1 MAPLSKRRIFVEAL
15 ENILGRRSIRNYK
28 ADGIPPEDLKQ
39 ILEAGRWAPSQGNK
53 QPWHFI
59 LVDNP
64 EQKRQLAEV
73 SKAQMWVADAA
84 YILVAVG
91 LATVNEKWCK
101 IDTAIALENMVLA
114 AHGLGYGTCWIGLF
128 DPEKV
133 KEICG
138 IPAEQV
144 VLALTPLGVPD
155 GPSKVSKRK
164 DWAEVFSAGR
174 YGQALE
180 L

>member
-1 MAPLSKRRIFVEAL
+1 VEAL
-15 ENILGRRSIRNYK
+15 ENILGRRSIRKYK
-28 ADGIPPEDLKQ
+28 PDGISLEHLKQ

-53 QPWHFI
+53 QP
-59 LVDNP
+59 
-64 EQKRQLAEV
+64 QKRQLAEV
-73 SKAQMWVADAA
+73 SNAQMWVADAA

-138 IPAEQV
+138 T
-144 VLALTPLGVPD
+144 LAISLIL
-155 GPSKVSKRK
+155 
-164 DWAEVFSAGR
+164 R
-174 YGQALE
+174 YTEARLP
-180 L
+180 